1 VSYDYSKSEPD
12 RHVHM
17 SLNVFVDFRIDEK
30 REGYAENGSF
40 QNDEETGGF
49 ESMRA

>member
-1 VSYDYSKSEPD
+1 
-12 RHVHM
+12 M

-30 REGYAENGSF
+30 RARHTENGSF
-40 QNDEETGGF
+40 QNDEENEGF